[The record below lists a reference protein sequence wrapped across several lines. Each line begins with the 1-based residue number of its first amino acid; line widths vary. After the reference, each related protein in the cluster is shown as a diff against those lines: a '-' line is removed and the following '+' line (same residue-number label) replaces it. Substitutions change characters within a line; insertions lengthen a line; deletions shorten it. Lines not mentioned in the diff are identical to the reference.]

1 MNDWLG
7 KLPTTNAR
15 IAVTI
20 LLVLA
25 TGTVVLIT
33 RFTEHQWVAPP
44 IEWLSY
50 LALNA
55 GLDIAQFHSK
65 RVTTF
70 NPSGTKATEEAST

>member
-1 MNDWLG
+1 MNEFLG

-15 IAVTI
+15 IAVTL
-20 LLVLA
+20 LLVMG
-25 TGTVVLIT
+25 TGAVVLVT
-33 RFTEHQWVAPP
+33 RFTEHAWIAPP
-44 IEWLSY
+44 LEWLSY

-70 NPSGTKATEEAST
+70 APTGTKATEETSV